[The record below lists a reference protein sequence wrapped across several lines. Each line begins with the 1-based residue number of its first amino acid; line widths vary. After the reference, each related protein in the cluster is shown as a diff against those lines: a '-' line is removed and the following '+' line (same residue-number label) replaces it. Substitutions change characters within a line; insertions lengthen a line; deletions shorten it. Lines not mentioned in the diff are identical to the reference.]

1 MCLSLKIKVLSKI
14 VRFSTICDMLFYMSC
29 FFGAF
34 AVSLSGVFLC
44 VFQNI
49 LNEILPFSFPSNKKK
64 FLFFLFG
71 YFGLFVFVFLWGMC
85 FYLLNILLVQYDYY
99 SFVNMILFSFVL
111 FFLAFCVSIFFV
123 EAINYQFFLMSF
135 WKDVSVVLYVISRF
149 FGYLF
154 IIGSFI
160 LSPLCLVNLFQ
171 NVLLGCYWPFIMTVF
186 LFFVFIFWLISF
198 SNQFIFQSSFYL
210 S

>member
-1 MCLSLKIKVLSKI
+1 MYLKTKDLSKNA
-14 VRFSTICDMLFYMSC
+14 RFNIIYDMLFYMSC
-29 FFGAF
+29 VLGAF
-34 AVSLSGVFLC
+34 AVGLSGVFLC

-71 YFGLFVFVFLWGMC
+71 YFGLFVFIFLWGMC
-85 FYLLNILLVQYDYY
+85 FYLLNFLLVQYDYY
-99 SFVNMILFSFVL
+99 SFVNMILFSFFL
-111 FFLAFCVSIFFV
+111 FVLAFCVSVFFV

-135 WKDVSVVLYVISRF
+135 WKDVNFALYMISRC

-154 IIGSFI
+154 IIGSFV

-171 NVLLGCYWPFIMTVF
+171 NLLLGCYWPFIATVF
-186 LFFVFIFWLISF
+186 LFFVFIFWLVSF